1 MNTGWL
7 QLIKPENLNREVVVG
22 VHKFKIVDI
31 CLTYIVGEYHSG
43 NKVVYY
49 MDKKSQK
56 TVDFRMEDERI
67 YNNEEITFSENDVE
81 TYKPNKE
88 NLEDIISDFVSKVR
102 KLSNN
107 NVVSFELFINCEE
120 YEVKQS
126 IYTSTPL
133 KSVRNISGEFVR
145 S

>member
-7 QLIKPENLNREVVVG
+7 QLIKPENLNREVIVG
-22 VHKFKIVDI
+22 FHKFKIVDI
-31 CLTYIVGEYHSG
+31 SITYIIGEECSG
-43 NKVVYY
+43 NSIIYY
-49 MDKKSQK
+49 MEEESKKVAGFSYVE
-56 TVDFRMEDERI
+56 TFV
-67 YNNEEITFSENDVE
+67 YNNEEITFSEIDVE

-88 NLEDIISDFVSKVR
+88 NLEDIISDFVSNVR

-120 YEVKQS
+120 YEVKQT
-126 IYTSTPL
+126 IHTSTPL
-133 KSVRNISGEFVR
+133 KSVRNLSGEFVR